1 MTRAPVREM
10 ERPASQNM
18 EGFAGQTAEPVEV
31 QSAELPEATDTGA
44 RVPGGQLDIIL
55 DTAVEV
61 SVNLGEARMPAR
73 QLLELGPGAVITLD
87 REAGQPIDLVLN
99 GVRFATGNLVVVGD
113 RLGVRIKEILAS
125 AGAGPLSS

>member
-1 MTRAPVREM
+1 MTRAPAREL
-10 ERPASQNM
+10 ERPPSAMNV
-18 EGFAGQTAEPVEV
+18 AAAEVDDAVEV
-31 QSAELPEATDTGA
+31 QSAELPEAADSGA

-61 SVNLGEARMPAR
+61 SANLGDARMPAR

-87 REAGQPIDLVLN
+87 REAGQPIDLILN

-113 RLGVRIKEILAS
+113 RLGVRIKEILAPAS
-125 AGAGPLSS
+125 VM